1 MSLDKHKEQ
10 MDWIMEWDGRE
21 ISDGPKLKVFYDFIR
36 NIVISTATFNR
47 NGHDKRYTWRVDLYN
62 TRISTGRDCEV
73 NPIYE
78 RYFQTKE
85 QVNKFMEMHID
96 MSRKAIKGVQS

>member
-1 MSLDKHKEQ
+1 MSNDKHKEQ

-21 ISDGPKLKVFYDFIR
+21 ISDGLKLKVFYDFIR

-62 TRISTGRDCEV
+62 TRISTGMDCEG

-96 MSRKAIKGVQS
+96 MSRNAIKGVQS